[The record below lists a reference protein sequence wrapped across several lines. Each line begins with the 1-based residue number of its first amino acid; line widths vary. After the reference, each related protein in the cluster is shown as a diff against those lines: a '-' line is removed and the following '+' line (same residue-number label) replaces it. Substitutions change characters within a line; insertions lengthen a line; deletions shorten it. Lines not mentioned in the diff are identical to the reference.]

1 MISIVFDLD
10 GTLIDS
16 APDLRVAVNR
26 MMANEG
32 QEAFDLATITSFIG
46 NGLPRLVELAMAA
59 RDMDTTRHAA
69 LSKDVL
75 SHYKSAN
82 GAFTTLYPGVLDAL
96 NLLKTNGHPL
106 GLCTNKP
113 IDATR
118 DVLEQ
123 FALGDLFGAII
134 GGDSLATRKPDP
146 APLVATFDAL
156 GTPGIYVGDSEVDA
170 ETAQRAEVPFA
181 LFTEGYRKTPV
192 AVLPHKWSFSEFGAL
207 TAIVASALD
216 SAENISA

>member
-16 APDLRVAVNR
+16 APDLGAAVNR
-26 MMANEG
+26 MMSDEG
-32 QEAFDLATITSFIG
+32 QEPFDLPTITSFIG
-46 NGLPRLVELAMAA
+46 NGLPRLVELAMGA
-59 RDMDTTRHAA
+59 REMDMTRHAA
-69 LSKDVL
+69 LTQDVL
-75 SHYKSAN
+75 GHYKSAN
-82 GAFTTLYPGVLDAL
+82 GAYTTLYPGAIESL
-96 NLLKTNGHPL
+96 NTLKTNGHLL

-113 IDATR
+113 IDAAR

-123 FALGDLFGAII
+123 FDLGDLFGAVI

-146 APLVATFDAL
+146 APLLATFEAL

-181 LFTEGYRKTPV
+181 LYTEGYRRTPV
-192 AVLPHKWSFSEFGAL
+192 AVLPHKWSFSDFNAL
-207 TAIVASALD
+207 AAIVA